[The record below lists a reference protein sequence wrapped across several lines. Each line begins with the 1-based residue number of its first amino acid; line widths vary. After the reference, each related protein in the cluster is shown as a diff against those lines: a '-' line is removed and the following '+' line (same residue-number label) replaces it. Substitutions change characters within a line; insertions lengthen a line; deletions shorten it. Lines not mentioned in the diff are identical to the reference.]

1 MNTLPLWF
9 VCLCFAGLG
18 GVVWLLI
25 AGERSTQRRPLR
37 LCSVGKYEHAMETQL
52 AKHLDARRE

>member
-25 AGERSTQRRPLR
+25 AGQRTDRYADER
-37 LCSVGKYEHAMETQL
+37 
-52 AKHLDARRE
+52 ARRARESALPRDGDVRRRAAP